1 MSTQLKYSGNQP
13 TDAPTPEERP
23 RRHPLRTILLVLLAL
38 AILIPASVGVYLLN
52 LGQVYDSKVTTIEN
66 PFPPESLRPQR
77 AQAGSFPGEAA
88 GEAAGEAG
96 GEAGREA
103 AGGTDSG
110 PGVGTAE
117 GTRNAAAS
125 GALNILVM
133 GSDSRGATKEE
144 AVSGGDSN
152 QRADTLMLVHIPAD
166 RSKIFSVS
174 LMRDLW
180 IDIPGNGQAKINA
193 ALSYG
198 GVPLMVQTVESLF
211 NQRIDHVAMIDFEG
225 FVGMTDALG
234 GVEVNITQPFV
245 SPHSNKK
252 YAKGPALL
260 NGKGALDFVRER
272 YAYADGDYQ
281 RVRNQQAFLK
291 ALTAKNLSRDTL
303 LNPVKV
309 HNVISSIA
317 PFISAD
323 KGLDAATL
331 ARLGLELR
339 DVRADDL
346 KMFTIPTL
354 GIGTSADGQSIVR
367 PDYNAIAGIS
377 AALADDS
384 LETFVASRNLAGGH

>member
-1 MSTQLKYSGNQP
+1 MSTQLKYPGTQP
-13 TDAPTPEERP
+13 TDAPPTEK
-23 RRHPLRTILLVLLAL
+23 RRRRRPLRAILLVLLAVV
-38 AILIPASVGVYLLN
+38 IIIPASVGAYLFN
-52 LGQVYDSKVTTIEN
+52 LGQVYDSKVTTIDN
-66 PFPPESLRPQR
+66 PFPPESTRPQR
-77 AQAGSFPGEAA
+77 QQAATAP
-88 GEAAGEAG
+88 GEAG
-96 GEAGREA
+96 GTAPGEAGGANE
-103 AGGTDSG
+103 SG
-110 PGVGTAE
+110 PGAGTAE
-117 GTRNAAAS
+117 GSQGAGPS

-133 GSDSRGATKEE
+133 GSDSRGATTGE
-144 AVSGGDSN
+144 ALSGANSN

-166 RSKIFSVS
+166 RSKIFSIS

-193 ALSYG
+193 ALAYG

-245 SPHSNKK
+245 SPHSSKK
-252 YAKGPALL
+252 YSKGTTLL

-291 ALTAKNLSRDTL
+291 ALTAKNLSRETL

-309 HNVISSIA
+309 HNVISAIA

-323 KGLDAATL
+323 KGLNAATL

-346 KMFTIPTL
+346 KMFTLPTL
-354 GIGTSADGQSIVR
+354 GIGTSADGQSIVL
-367 PDYNAIAGIS
+367 PDRSAIAGIS
-377 AALADDS
+377 RALADDN
-384 LETFVASRNLAGGH
+384 LAKFVAGRGLAGGH